1 MDLKQRIESSFCTY
15 AAMAIQHR
23 AIVDVRDCLKPAQ
36 RMAMYSQVLDK
47 ITYKK
52 PHKKTHASI
61 ISAMQHFY
69 VHGDAPMAQVVCRM
83 GSNISMRYPIE
94 DTIGNMGTYAHLD
107 DFAAPRYTE
116 MRLGEMGTRMVEGID
131 KESIDVWFDNYDN
144 TEKFPSV
151 LPSLGY
157 YNIVNGTTGIAVAM
171 ASSIPQFNLREV
183 NEALIKLLWNP
194 DIDFD
199 EIYCA
204 PDFATGGTILNA
216 NEVKE
221 SLRVGHGK
229 SVIIRGDVEYD
240 STEHK
245 LQVTAVPYGVATDN
259 IKKQIGKMFNPDP
272 EDKKPIPSTACAG
285 IKRFTDSSE
294 EIVDISVW
302 LEKGAN
308 VNNVIKNLYKYTSIQ
323 SYFPINLTMLDN
335 GTNPK
340 VFGWKEALQSHLN
353 HEIKVRKKIHEYNI
367 KKIDERL
374 PIVEAIVLALA
385 NVDEVVSLIRSS
397 KNTSEAK
404 AKLIER
410 FSYTDAQ
417 AKAVVDIKL
426 GRLATLEI
434 QSFNDEKEE
443 LTKSR
448 DYSVLA
454 LSDNNV
460 LYKEIEKDLREVA
473 DKFGDNRRTVLKN
486 LDYKGKD
493 DDVEPIEKKEL
504 IIYYTNLG
512 NIYTVESSTLM
523 KSRRGTKGKK
533 IKLAD
538 NEVIT
543 KIISDNNFSDL
554 YAFTAS
560 GNMCTVSL
568 DELPLDTK
576 VNLSQLLNLEI
587 GDKVTTLVSLASRQK
602 KKNFIFITKKGMI
615 KKSETSLYNI
625 KRGKTMKAIKLKEG
639 DEVVNVMLMD
649 EGEVGILSSS
659 GCFVKISIND
669 ITPIGKIAM
678 GVKAIAL
685 KEGEYV
691 IDAKEIKSSD
701 KYLITLSKNG
711 IVKKT
716 SIEDFA
722 VTNRATHGKQ
732 VSGVRDNDTIIKILT
747 IEKDCDI
754 IIIVNKRSIKIS
766 TSEIPELS
774 RTATGVKGINLTS
787 GETALDVVVSSEE

>member
-1 MDLKQRIESSFCTY
+1 MSIIIPKEINEAVPEAYLPFSAY
-15 AAMAIQHR
+15 VIQTR
-23 AIVDVRDCLKPAQ
+23 ALPDARDCLKTGG
-36 RMAMYSQVLDK
+36 RYILWSQYFNKNTFDK
-47 ITYKK
+47 NRKK
-52 PHKKTHASI
+52 GADIVGPVMHWNP
-61 ISAMQHFY
+61 
-69 VHGDAPMAQVVCRM
+69 HGDA
-83 GSNISMRYPIE
+83 GIWGNIVRFAKPFSMRYLLEDAKGNVGTMTAGDDHAAQRYLELRSSELASEFTKLIKK
-94 DTIGNMGTYAHLD
+94 DTIDEWKLNFT
-107 DFAAPRYTE
+107 
-116 MRLGEMGTRMVEGID
+116 GED
-131 KESIDVWFDNYDN
+131 KYPAV
-144 TEKFPSV
+144 FPT
-151 LPSLGY
+151 LFP
-157 YNIVNGTTGIAVAM
+157 NFVNGNTGIGVGCV
-171 ASSIPQFNLREV
+171 SSIPCFNLKEAIKSLKILV
-183 NEALIKLLWNP
+183 NNP
-194 DIDFD
+194 DADYED
-199 EIYCA
+199 IYIA
-204 PDFATGGTILNA
+204 PDFPTGATIINA
-216 NEVKE
+216 DEVKE
-221 SLRVGHGK
+221 SLKTG
-229 SVIIRGDVEYD
+229 RGSAIKMRAVLEYNGED
-240 STEHK
+240 NSIEI
-245 LQVTAVPYGVATDN
+245 QEVPYQVFTNRIMSEIEKG
-259 IKKQIGKMFNPDP
+259 IEEGRIL
-272 EDKKPIPSTACAG
+272 G
-285 IKRFTDSSE
+285 IKNYFDGTDKSCGKYGTK
-294 EIVDISVW
+294 IVIY
-302 LEKGAN
+302 LNKGVN
-308 VNNVIKNLYKYTSIQ
+308 VPKLCRTLYKETS
-323 SYFPINLTMLDN
+323 
-335 GTNPK
+335 
-340 VFGWKEALQSHLN
+340 LQSSFTICQLMLENGVKPREYGLKDMMLAYLN
-353 HEIKVRKKIHEYNI
+353 HAMECLKKSYIFDYKKINAAIHINEGLLIAMANI
-367 KKIDERL
+367 
-374 PIVEAIVLALA
+374 
-385 NVDEVVSLIRSS
+385 DEVVEYIKKSNNEEEVINIFKEKYGLSVEQTKAILNL
-397 KNTSEAK
+397 KLQKLMKLEA
-404 AKLIER
+404 
-410 FSYTDAQ
+410 
-417 AKAVVDIKL
+417 IK
-426 GRLATLEI
+426 I
-434 QSFNDEKEE
+434 EKELE
-443 LTKSR
+443 KQR
-448 DYSVLA
+448 
-454 LSDNNV
+454 
-460 LYKEIEKDLREVA
+460 IEA
-473 DKFGDNRRTVLKN
+473 DKLNILINNKEEFNKSFIAELDRISNKYGDDRRTKILN
-486 LDYKGKD
+486 LQMDNKED
-493 DDVEPIEKKEL
+493 PEPIEKKEL

-560 GNMCTVSL
+560 GSMCTVSL

-602 KKNFIFITKKGMI
+602 KKNFVFITKRGMI

-659 GCFVKISIND
+659 GCFVRISIDD

-722 VTNRATHGKQ
+722 VTNRATRGKQ
-732 VSGVRDNDTIIKILT
+732 VSGVRDNDTITKILT

-787 GETALDVVVSSEE
+787 GEMALDVVVSSEE